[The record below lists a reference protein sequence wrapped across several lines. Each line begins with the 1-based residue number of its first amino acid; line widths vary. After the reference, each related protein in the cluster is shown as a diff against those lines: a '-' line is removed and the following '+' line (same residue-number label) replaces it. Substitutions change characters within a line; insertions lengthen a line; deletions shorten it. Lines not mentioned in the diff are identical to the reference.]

1 MRVLGGEDKF
11 VLSLRFPA
19 AVGCNPGR
27 KVRMDLW
34 CAYPTHKLIF
44 VFNNDSLNAI
54 LMVYN
59 KILVQG

>member
-1 MRVLGGEDKF
+1 
-11 VLSLRFPA
+11 
-19 AVGCNPGR
+19 
-27 KVRMDLW
+27 MDLW